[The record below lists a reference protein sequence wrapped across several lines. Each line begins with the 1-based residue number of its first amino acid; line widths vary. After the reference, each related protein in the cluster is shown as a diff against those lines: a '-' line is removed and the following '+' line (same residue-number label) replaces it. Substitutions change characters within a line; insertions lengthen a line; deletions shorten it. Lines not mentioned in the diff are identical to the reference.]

1 MSNEL
6 IEHYER
12 EFEYSKALGATQENI
27 NKATVF
33 LQFLHYALGM
43 YPEASTQNL
52 SYLCECFQRFLS
64 SRVLFPLTLNEGEFI
79 FQEPGLSVNRR
90 NPFVKWNTEGI
101 YYEKAYKGTVIFAYD
116 SFTGDR
122 TSITDN
128 MTFYGNTE
136 NRIYI
141 KTGKYLTNIYF
152 DLCYIYETTIN
163 SHKFTP
169 ANPVAL
175 PLYAMV
181 YKDNFILFVN
191 NNEKKL
197 HSLKSLYDVRL
208 KHDTDEY
215 LKNFGITNKISIDAL
230 LKKERLTF

>member
-1 MSNEL
+1 MANEL

-27 NKATVF
+27 NKATIF
-33 LQFLHYALGM
+33 LQFLHFATNM

-64 SRVLFPLTLNEGEFI
+64 SRVLFPLTLAEGEFI
-79 FQEPGLSVNRR
+79 FQEPGISVNRR
-90 NPFVKWNTEGI
+90 NPFIKWTVEGI
-101 YYEKAYKGTVIFAYD
+101 YYEKAYKGNVIFAYD
-116 SFTGDR
+116 SFTGNR
-122 TSITDN
+122 TIISDTMN
-128 MTFYGNTE
+128 FYGNP

-152 DLCYIYETTIN
+152 DLCYIYQTTID

-169 ANPVAL
+169 ANPVML

-181 YKDNFILFVN
+181 YKDNYILFVN

-197 HSLKSLYDVRL
+197 ASLKSLYDVRF
-208 KHDTDEY
+208 KQDSDEY
-215 LKNFGITNKISIDAL
+215 LKNFGITNKISIDAI
-230 LKKERLTF
+230 LKKERFAL